1 MSEDKRL
8 QVCHDLKF
16 PSGHNACFLYQ
27 APHRWDEFLD
37 LEIPI
42 FISGSCG
49 DWPEL
54 CHALWEAGLGPNHTV
69 RLAQADGRVE
79 SCKLGEDGSDRS
91 PDSEDWWLILNWTH
105 EDEGWRSRLPLAGRH
120 YLVTRQK
127 KQGEAMVCRLEEL
140 GATVHQCPTIEFQQP
155 DDPTILSEALDIL
168 QQYDWILFTSPNG
181 VRYFFEAL
189 TESGADYRK
198 LGQAHFACIGPGT
211 AKALKA
217 HGFKADLIPEE
228 FVAEGLLDAL
238 EKRLGPDLSD
248 LSILIPRA
256 QEARE
261 VLPETL
267 RERGARVLVA
277 PAYKT
282 VSPTPKP
289 DVESVITEQ
298 TRVLF
303 TSSSTV
309 KNWLQ
314 ARPKAPQP
322 CICIGPVTAA
332 TAAEAGLTILGTAPV
347 HTIDG
352 LLEEVL
358 RIDGQGTTD

>member
-1 MSEDKRL
+1 M
-8 QVCHDLKF
+8 
-16 PSGHNACFLYQ
+16 
-27 APHRWDEFLD
+27 
-37 LEIPI
+37 
-42 FISGSCG
+42 
-49 DWPEL
+49 
-54 CHALWEAGLGPNHTV
+54 
-69 RLAQADGRVE
+69 
-79 SCKLGEDGSDRS
+79 GEDGSDRS